1 MFMTGVMYAPDQMPN
16 SILLDPISISLTI
29 MVFTRTCVVAI
40 VRYVVIVQA
49 NAANAQYFVLR

>member
-1 MFMTGVMYAPDQMPN
+1 MFTTGVMYAPNQTRN
-16 SILLDPISISLTI
+16 SNSLDPISISLSS

-40 VRYVVIVQA
+40 VRYVAIVQA